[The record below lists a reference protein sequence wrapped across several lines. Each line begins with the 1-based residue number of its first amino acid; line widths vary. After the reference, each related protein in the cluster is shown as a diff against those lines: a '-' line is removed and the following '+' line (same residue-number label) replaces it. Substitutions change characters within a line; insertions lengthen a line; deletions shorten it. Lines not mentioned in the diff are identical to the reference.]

1 MVLKSLILQGFKSFP
16 DRTEIKF
23 LGGMTAIVGPNGS
36 GKSNISDAIRWVLG
50 EQSLRSLRGAKM
62 EDVIFG
68 GTAKRGPVGFAE
80 VSLILDNSAGIFRS
94 PFAEIMVTRRYYRSG
109 ESEYSLGKKHCRL
122 RDIRELFMDT
132 GLGLDGYSSIGQGR
146 IDEILSL
153 RSEDRR
159 GVFEEAAG
167 ITKFRARKEEAER
180 RLAATEDN
188 LTRIRDLYDELGRQL
203 EPLEKQAKK
212 TEKFLVLRDE
222 LRVLEVSLWLEQL
235 ERLKSEAEKRSRD
248 AEVCRRQLENAKSE
262 QERRYQQAEQLT
274 ADLHGIDR
282 ETEALRTSLREAES
296 REAGQASRIA
306 VLHANLENC
315 RANLERVHRENEER
329 AKQAEKLA
337 EQFSAQET
345 RIAELEQSRAEA
357 RERLAAQED
366 RLAQHREAEGAA
378 AAALERAEQA
388 RAAAQ
393 NEQHTLALER
403 TAAQTGLA
411 GMDGQQDDL
420 HRALENAGDRLKAVQ
435 EEQSAFESRVSAG
448 QTALRQAQAQ
458 AGEADA
464 ALRQAKADAD
474 ALGTALRQAESALT
488 DARNRAAMLR
498 DMQRDYDGFARSV
511 RSVMQQA
518 GRGRLSGVH
527 GPVSALLST
536 ENRFVTAIDTA
547 LGASASS
554 IVVGYAD
561 ALGTALRQA
570 ESALTDA
577 RNRAAMLRDM
587 QRDYDGFARS
597 VRSVM
602 QQAGRGRLSGVH
614 GPVSALL
621 STENRFVTAID
632 TALGASA
639 SSIVV
644 GSAEDGR
651 ACIEYLR
658 RTDGGRATFL
668 PLDTIRSASLRESGL
683 DRERGCCGT
692 ADTLVQFDETYG
704 AVVRSLLARTV
715 VCENMDAALALARSR
730 GHRFRIVTLD
740 GQIIQPGGAM
750 TGGSASRGTGALAR
764 AGRLRAAEEQAER
777 CEAARKTAEQRF
789 RAAEKQLHACETA
802 CETQNAALR
811 RQAEAQAALA
821 AACTQHR
828 ALLGSAQARQ
838 EELMQQQRSMEAE
851 KQRSAEMLA
860 SFDARE
866 AQAGTQL
873 RDAETRVQTCRDAL
887 ARLRT
892 EAAEQ
897 EAQLAG
903 QRTAL
908 TRTEAELSGEKRA
921 LEQMRALRCE
931 TDAGISSAAD
941 SIKRYECEC
950 ERMQDELAE
959 EKAAHERSETL
970 ARTLREQLEQTGK
983 RREQVEERRTA
994 VRRDAQDAGEQILG
1008 MEREASRLENR
1019 AGQLKAEEAQLLG
1032 RMWESYELTPT
1043 PAAALAQPL
1052 DDPAAARERAHELRG
1067 EIRALGSVNPD
1078 AVEEY
1083 RRVRERYAF
1092 MGGQKDD
1099 LERAQRELYRVID
1112 RLTVNMKE
1120 IFASEFA
1127 RLNVLF
1133 GQTFREIFGGG
1144 HAELALADT
1153 SDILSCGID
1162 IRVSPPG
1169 KAVKTIT
1176 LLSGGEKA
1184 FVAITLYFAILK
1196 LRPAPFCVLDEIEAA
1211 LDDVNVQRYA
1221 KYIRKLTD
1229 FTQFIVITHRRGTME
1244 EADMLYGV
1252 TMQEQG
1258 VSKLLMLNLAEA
1270 EKRLKNTI
1278 K

>member
-50 EQSLRSLRGAKM
+50 EQSSRSLRGAKM

-248 AEVCRRQLENAKSE
+248 AEVCRGQLENAKSE

-345 RIAELEQSRAEA
+345 RIAELEQSSAEA

-420 HRALENAGDRLKAVQ
+420 HRALENAGDRLKTVQ

-464 ALRQAKADAD
+464 ALRQAKAD
-474 ALGTALRQAESALT
+474 
-488 DARNRAAMLR
+488 
-498 DMQRDYDGFARSV
+498 
-511 RSVMQQA
+511 
-518 GRGRLSGVH
+518 
-527 GPVSALLST
+527 
-536 ENRFVTAIDTA
+536 
-547 LGASASS
+547 
-554 IVVGYAD
+554 AD

-921 LEQMRALRCE
+921 LEQMWALRCE
-931 TDAGISSAAD
+931 TDAGLSSAAD

-970 ARTLREQLEQTGK
+970 TRTLREQLEQTGK

-1019 AGQLKAEEAQLLG
+1019 TGQLKAEEAQLLG

>member
-50 EQSLRSLRGAKM
+50 EQSSRSLRGAKM
-62 EDVIFG
+62 EDVIFS

-80 VSLILDNSAGIFRS
+80 VSLILDNSTGVFRS
-94 PFAEIMVTRRYYRSG
+94 PFTEIMVTRRYYRSG
-109 ESEYSLGKKHCRL
+109 ESEYYLGKKHCRL
-122 RDIRELFMDT
+122 KDIRELFMDT

-167 ITKFRARKEEAER
+167 ITKFRVRKEEAER

-306 VLHANLENC
+306 VLRANLENC

-337 EQFSAQET
+337 EQFSAQQT
-345 RIAELEQSRAEA
+345 RIAELEQSSAEA

-420 HRALENAGDRLKAVQ
+420 HRALESAGDRLKAVQ

-464 ALRQAKADAD
+464 ALRQAKTDAD

-488 DARNRAAMLR
+488 DARNRA
-498 DMQRDYDGFARSV
+498 
-511 RSVMQQA
+511 
-518 GRGRLSGVH
+518 
-527 GPVSALLST
+527 T
-536 ENRFVTAIDTA
+536 
-547 LGASASS
+547 
-554 IVVGYAD
+554 
-561 ALGTALRQA
+561 
-570 ESALTDA
+570 
-577 RNRAAMLRDM
+577 MLRDM

-668 PLDTIRSASLRESGL
+668 PLDTIRPATLRESGL

-777 CEAARKTAEQRF
+777 CEAVRKTAEQRF

-851 KQRSAEMLA
+851 KQRSAEVLA

-931 TDAGISSAAD
+931 TDAGLSSAAD

-970 ARTLREQLEQTGK
+970 TRTLREQLEQTGR

-1019 AGQLKAEEAQLLG
+1019 TGQLKAEEAQLLG
-1032 RMWESYELTPT
+1032 RLWESYELTPT

-1162 IRVSPPG
+1162 IRVSLPG

>member
-50 EQSLRSLRGAKM
+50 EQSSRSLRGAKM

-167 ITKFRARKEEAER
+167 ITKFRVRKEEAER
-180 RLAATEDN
+180 RLAATEEN

-203 EPLEKQAKK
+203 EPLEKQAEK

-262 QERRYQQAEQLT
+262 QGKRYQQAEQLT

-306 VLHANLENC
+306 VLRANLENC

-337 EQFSAQET
+337 EQFSAQQT
-345 RIAELEQSRAEA
+345 RIAELEQSSTEA
-357 RERLAAQED
+357 RERLASQEG

-554 IVVGYAD
+554 IVVG
-561 ALGTALRQA
+561 
-570 ESALTDA
+570 
-577 RNRAAMLRDM
+577 
-587 QRDYDGFARS
+587 
-597 VRSVM
+597 
-602 QQAGRGRLSGVH
+602 
-614 GPVSALL
+614 
-621 STENRFVTAID
+621 
-632 TALGASA
+632 
-639 SSIVV
+639 
-644 GSAEDGR
+644 SAEDGR

-668 PLDTIRSASLRESGL
+668 PLDTIRPATLRESGL

-789 RAAEKQLHACETA
+789 RAAEKRLHACETA

-851 KQRSAEMLA
+851 KQRSAEVLA

-931 TDAGISSAAD
+931 TDAGLSSAAD

-970 ARTLREQLEQTGK
+970 TRTLREQLEQTGK

-1019 AGQLKAEEAQLLG
+1019 TGQLKAEEAQLLG
-1032 RMWESYELTPT
+1032 RLWESYELTPT

>member
-50 EQSLRSLRGAKM
+50 EQSSRSLRGAKM

-80 VSLILDNSAGIFRS
+80 VSLILDNSTGVFRS
-94 PFAEIMVTRRYYRSG
+94 PFTEIMVTRRYYRSG
-109 ESEYSLGKKHCRL
+109 ESEYYLGKKHCRL

-188 LTRIRDLYDELGRQL
+188 LTRIRDLYEELGRQL
-203 EPLEKQAKK
+203 EPLEKQAEK

-306 VLHANLENC
+306 VLRANLANC

-345 RIAELEQSRAEA
+345 RIAELEQSSAEA

-464 ALRQAKADAD
+464 ALRQAKAD
-474 ALGTALRQAESALT
+474 
-488 DARNRAAMLR
+488 
-498 DMQRDYDGFARSV
+498 
-511 RSVMQQA
+511 
-518 GRGRLSGVH
+518 
-527 GPVSALLST
+527 
-536 ENRFVTAIDTA
+536 
-547 LGASASS
+547 
-554 IVVGYAD
+554 AD

-789 RAAEKQLHACETA
+789 RAAEKRLHACETA

-851 KQRSAEMLA
+851 KQRSAEVLA

-931 TDAGISSAAD
+931 TDAGLSSAAD

-970 ARTLREQLEQTGK
+970 AHTLREQLEQTGK

>member
-50 EQSLRSLRGAKM
+50 EQSSRSLRGAKM

-80 VSLILDNSAGIFRS
+80 VSLILDNSTGVFRS

-248 AEVCRRQLENAKSE
+248 AEVCRGQLENAKSE

-306 VLHANLENC
+306 VLRANLENC

-345 RIAELEQSRAEA
+345 RIAELEQSSAEA

-554 IVVGYAD
+554 IVVG
-561 ALGTALRQA
+561 
-570 ESALTDA
+570 
-577 RNRAAMLRDM
+577 
-587 QRDYDGFARS
+587 
-597 VRSVM
+597 
-602 QQAGRGRLSGVH
+602 
-614 GPVSALL
+614 
-621 STENRFVTAID
+621 
-632 TALGASA
+632 
-639 SSIVV
+639 
-644 GSAEDGR
+644 SAEDGR

-668 PLDTIRSASLRESGL
+668 PLDTIRPSTLRESGL

-789 RAAEKQLHACETA
+789 RAAEKRLHACETA

-851 KQRSAEMLA
+851 KQRSAEVLA

-873 RDAETRVQTCRDAL
+873 RDAETRVQICRDAL

-931 TDAGISSAAD
+931 TDAGLSSAAD

-970 ARTLREQLEQTGK
+970 TRTLREQLEQTGK

-994 VRRDAQDAGEQILG
+994 VRRDTQDAGEQILG

>member
-50 EQSLRSLRGAKM
+50 EQSSRSLRGAKM

-203 EPLEKQAKK
+203 EPLEKQAEK

-235 ERLKSEAEKRSRD
+235 ERLKGEAEKRSRD

-282 ETEALRTSLREAES
+282 ETEALRMSLREAES

-306 VLHANLENC
+306 VLRANLENC

-329 AKQAEKLA
+329 AKQAEKLT
-337 EQFSAQET
+337 EQFSAQQT
-345 RIAELEQSRAEA
+345 RIAELEQSSAEA
-357 RERLAAQED
+357 RERLAAQEG
-366 RLAQHREAEGAA
+366 RLAQHREAESAA

-411 GMDGQQDDL
+411 GMDGQQDNL

-435 EEQSAFESRVSAG
+435 EEQSAFELRVSAG

-554 IVVGYAD
+554 IVVG
-561 ALGTALRQA
+561 
-570 ESALTDA
+570 
-577 RNRAAMLRDM
+577 
-587 QRDYDGFARS
+587 
-597 VRSVM
+597 
-602 QQAGRGRLSGVH
+602 
-614 GPVSALL
+614 
-621 STENRFVTAID
+621 
-632 TALGASA
+632 
-639 SSIVV
+639 
-644 GSAEDGR
+644 SAEDGR

-668 PLDTIRSASLRESGL
+668 PLDTIRPASLRESGL

-764 AGRLRAAEEQAER
+764 AGRLRAAEEQTER

-851 KQRSAEMLA
+851 KQRSAEVLA

-866 AQAGTQL
+866 EQAGTQL

-921 LEQMRALRCE
+921 LEQMRTLRCE
-931 TDAGISSAAD
+931 TDAGLSGAAD

-950 ERMQDELAE
+950 ERIQDELAE

-970 ARTLREQLEQTGK
+970 TRTLREQLEQTGK

-1092 MGGQKDD
+1092 MGEQKDD

>member
-50 EQSLRSLRGAKM
+50 EQSSRSLRGAKM
-62 EDVIFG
+62 EDVIFS

-80 VSLILDNSAGIFRS
+80 VSLILDNSTGVFRS
-94 PFAEIMVTRRYYRSG
+94 PFTEIMVTRRYYRSG
-109 ESEYSLGKKHCRL
+109 ESEYYLGKKHCRL

-203 EPLEKQAKK
+203 EPLEKQAEK

-337 EQFSAQET
+337 EQFSAQQT
-345 RIAELEQSRAEA
+345 RIAELEQSSAEA

-366 RLAQHREAEGAA
+366 RLAQHREAENAA

-393 NEQHTLALER
+393 NEQHALALER

-411 GMDGQQDDL
+411 GMDGQQDNL
-420 HRALENAGDRLKAVQ
+420 YRALENAGDRLKAVQ
-435 EEQSAFESRVSAG
+435 EEQSALESRVSAG
-448 QTALRQAQAQ
+448 QTALRQAQTK

-464 ALRQAKADAD
+464 ALRLAKA
-474 ALGTALRQAESALT
+474 E
-488 DARNRAAMLR
+488 
-498 DMQRDYDGFARSV
+498 
-511 RSVMQQA
+511 
-518 GRGRLSGVH
+518 
-527 GPVSALLST
+527 
-536 ENRFVTAIDTA
+536 
-547 LGASASS
+547 
-554 IVVGYAD
+554 AD

-668 PLDTIRSASLRESGL
+668 PLDTIRPASLRESGL

-789 RAAEKQLHACETA
+789 RAAEKRLHDCETA

-838 EELMQQQRSMEAE
+838 EELMQQQRSMEME
-851 KQRSAEMLA
+851 KQRSAEVLA

-873 RDAETRVQTCRDAL
+873 RDAEARVQTCRDAL

-931 TDAGISSAAD
+931 TDAGLSSAAD

-950 ERMQDELAE
+950 ERIQDELAE

-970 ARTLREQLEQTGK
+970 TRTLREQLEQTGK
-983 RREQVEERRTA
+983 RREQVEEQRTA

-1052 DDPAAARERAHELRG
+1052 DDPAAAREHAHELRG
-1067 EIRALGSVNPD
+1067 KIRALGSVNPD

-1092 MGGQKDD
+1092 MGEQKDD

-1144 HAELALADT
+1144 HAELALTDT

-1162 IRVSPPG
+1162 IRVSLPG

>member
-50 EQSLRSLRGAKM
+50 EQSSRSLRGAKM

-80 VSLILDNSAGIFRS
+80 VSLILDNSTGVFRS

-306 VLHANLENC
+306 VLRANLANC

-345 RIAELEQSRAEA
+345 RIAELEQSSAEA

-464 ALRQAKADAD
+464 ALRQAKAD
-474 ALGTALRQAESALT
+474 
-488 DARNRAAMLR
+488 
-498 DMQRDYDGFARSV
+498 
-511 RSVMQQA
+511 
-518 GRGRLSGVH
+518 
-527 GPVSALLST
+527 
-536 ENRFVTAIDTA
+536 
-547 LGASASS
+547 
-554 IVVGYAD
+554 AD

-921 LEQMRALRCE
+921 LEQMWALRCE
-931 TDAGISSAAD
+931 TDAGLSSAAD

-970 ARTLREQLEQTGK
+970 TRTLREQLEQTGK

-994 VRRDAQDAGEQILG
+994 VRRDAQGAGEQILG

>member
-50 EQSLRSLRGAKM
+50 EQSSRSLRGAKM
-62 EDVIFG
+62 EDVIFS

-80 VSLILDNSAGIFRS
+80 VSLILDNSTGVFRS
-94 PFAEIMVTRRYYRSG
+94 PFTEIMVTRRYYRSG
-109 ESEYSLGKKHCRL
+109 ESEYYLGKKHCRL

-306 VLHANLENC
+306 VLRANLANC

-345 RIAELEQSRAEA
+345 RIAELEQSSAEA

-458 AGEADA
+458 ASEADA
-464 ALRQAKADAD
+464 ALRQAKAD
-474 ALGTALRQAESALT
+474 
-488 DARNRAAMLR
+488 
-498 DMQRDYDGFARSV
+498 
-511 RSVMQQA
+511 
-518 GRGRLSGVH
+518 
-527 GPVSALLST
+527 
-536 ENRFVTAIDTA
+536 
-547 LGASASS
+547 
-554 IVVGYAD
+554 AD

-668 PLDTIRSASLRESGL
+668 PLDTIRPATLRESGL

-789 RAAEKQLHACETA
+789 RAAEKRLHACETA

-828 ALLGSAQARQ
+828 ALLGNAQARQ

-851 KQRSAEMLA
+851 KQRSAEVLA

-908 TRTEAELSGEKRA
+908 TRTEAELSGENRA

-931 TDAGISSAAD
+931 TDAGLSSAAD

-970 ARTLREQLEQTGK
+970 TRTLREQLEQTGK

-1019 AGQLKAEEAQLLG
+1019 TGQLKAEEAQLLG
-1032 RMWESYELTPT
+1032 RLWESYELTPT

>member
-50 EQSLRSLRGAKM
+50 EQSSRSLRGAKM

-80 VSLILDNSAGIFRS
+80 VSLILDNSTGVFRS
-94 PFAEIMVTRRYYRSG
+94 PFTEIMVTRRYYRSG
-109 ESEYSLGKKHCRL
+109 ESEYYLGKKHCRL

-188 LTRIRDLYDELGRQL
+188 LTRIRDLYEELGRQL
-203 EPLEKQAKK
+203 EPLEKQAEK

-306 VLHANLENC
+306 VLRANLENC

-345 RIAELEQSRAEA
+345 RIAELEQSSAEA

-458 AGEADA
+458 AGETDA
-464 ALRQAKADAD
+464 ALRQAKAD
-474 ALGTALRQAESALT
+474 
-488 DARNRAAMLR
+488 
-498 DMQRDYDGFARSV
+498 
-511 RSVMQQA
+511 
-518 GRGRLSGVH
+518 
-527 GPVSALLST
+527 
-536 ENRFVTAIDTA
+536 
-547 LGASASS
+547 
-554 IVVGYAD
+554 AD

-851 KQRSAEMLA
+851 KQRSAEVLA

-931 TDAGISSAAD
+931 TDAGLSSAAD

-950 ERMQDELAE
+950 ERMKDELAE

-970 ARTLREQLEQTGK
+970 TRTLREQLEQTGK

-1019 AGQLKAEEAQLLG
+1019 TGQLKAEEAQLLG

>member
-50 EQSLRSLRGAKM
+50 EQSSRSLRGAKM

-80 VSLILDNSAGIFRS
+80 VSLILDNSTGIFRS

-306 VLHANLENC
+306 VLRANLENC

-448 QTALRQAQAQ
+448 RTALRQAQAQ

-464 ALRQAKADAD
+464 ALRQAKAD
-474 ALGTALRQAESALT
+474 
-488 DARNRAAMLR
+488 
-498 DMQRDYDGFARSV
+498 
-511 RSVMQQA
+511 
-518 GRGRLSGVH
+518 
-527 GPVSALLST
+527 
-536 ENRFVTAIDTA
+536 
-547 LGASASS
+547 
-554 IVVGYAD
+554 AD

-668 PLDTIRSASLRESGL
+668 PLDTIRPATLRESGL

-789 RAAEKQLHACETA
+789 RAAEKRLHACETA

-851 KQRSAEMLA
+851 KQRSAEVLA

-873 RDAETRVQTCRDAL
+873 RDAETHVQTCRDAL

-931 TDAGISSAAD
+931 TDAGLSSAAD

-1052 DDPAAARERAHELRG
+1052 DDPAAARERAHKLRG

>member
-50 EQSLRSLRGAKM
+50 EQSSRSLRGAKM

-80 VSLILDNSAGIFRS
+80 VSLILDNSTGVFRS

-109 ESEYSLGKKHCRL
+109 ESEYYLGKKHCRL

-188 LTRIRDLYDELGRQL
+188 LTRIRDLYEELGRQL
-203 EPLEKQAKK
+203 EPLEKQAEK

-306 VLHANLENC
+306 VLRANLENC

-345 RIAELEQSRAEA
+345 RIAELEQSSAEA

-458 AGEADA
+458 AGKADA

-511 RSVMQQA
+511 RSVMQQ
-518 GRGRLSGVH
+518 
-527 GPVSALLST
+527 T
-536 ENRFVTAIDTA
+536 
-547 LGASASS
+547 
-554 IVVGYAD
+554 
-561 ALGTALRQA
+561 
-570 ESALTDA
+570 
-577 RNRAAMLRDM
+577 
-587 QRDYDGFARS
+587 
-597 VRSVM
+597 
-602 QQAGRGRLSGVH
+602 GRGRLSGVH

-668 PLDTIRSASLRESGL
+668 PLDTIRPSTLRESGL

-789 RAAEKQLHACETA
+789 RAAEKRLHACETA

-811 RQAEAQAALA
+811 RQAETQAALA

-851 KQRSAEMLA
+851 KQRSAEVLA

-887 ARLRT
+887 ARLRA

-931 TDAGISSAAD
+931 TDAGLSSAAD

-970 ARTLREQLEQTGK
+970 TRTLREQLEQTGK

-1019 AGQLKAEEAQLLG
+1019 TGQLKAEEAQLLG

>member
-50 EQSLRSLRGAKM
+50 EQSSRSLRGAKM
-62 EDVIFG
+62 EDVIFS

-80 VSLILDNSAGIFRS
+80 VSLILDNSTGVFRS
-94 PFAEIMVTRRYYRSG
+94 PFTEIMVTRRYYRSG
-109 ESEYSLGKKHCRL
+109 ESEYYLGKKHCRL

-235 ERLKSEAEKRSRD
+235 ERLKSETEKRSRD
-248 AEVCRRQLENAKSE
+248 AEACRRQLENAKSE

-282 ETEALRTSLREAES
+282 ETEALRMSLREAES

-306 VLHANLENC
+306 VLRANLENC

-345 RIAELEQSRAEA
+345 RIAELEQSSAEA
-357 RERLAAQED
+357 RERLASQED

-388 RAAAQ
+388 RTAAQ

-411 GMDGQQDDL
+411 GMDGQQDNL

-488 DARNRAAMLR
+488 DARNR
-498 DMQRDYDGFARSV
+498 
-511 RSVMQQA
+511 
-518 GRGRLSGVH
+518 
-527 GPVSALLST
+527 T
-536 ENRFVTAIDTA
+536 T
-547 LGASASS
+547 
-554 IVVGYAD
+554 
-561 ALGTALRQA
+561 
-570 ESALTDA
+570 
-577 RNRAAMLRDM
+577 MLRDM

-668 PLDTIRSASLRESGL
+668 PLDTIRPASLRESGL

-851 KQRSAEMLA
+851 KQRSAEVLA

-866 AQAGTQL
+866 EQAGTQL

-921 LEQMRALRCE
+921 LEQMRTIRCE
-931 TDAGISSAAD
+931 TDAGLSSAAD

-950 ERMQDELAE
+950 ERIQDELAE
-959 EKAAHERSETL
+959 EKTAHERSETL
-970 ARTLREQLEQTGK
+970 TRTLREQLEQTGK

-1092 MGGQKDD
+1092 MGEQKDD

>member
-50 EQSLRSLRGAKM
+50 EQSSRSLRGAKM

-80 VSLILDNSAGIFRS
+80 VSLVLDNSAGIFRS

-248 AEVCRRQLENAKSE
+248 AEVCRGQLENAKSE

-306 VLHANLENC
+306 VLRANLANC
-315 RANLERVHRENEER
+315 RANIERVHRENEER

-366 RLAQHREAEGAA
+366 RLAQHREAESAA

-420 HRALENAGDRLKAVQ
+420 HRALENAGDRLKTVQ

-536 ENRFVTAIDTA
+536 ENRFVI
-547 LGASASS
+547 
-554 IVVGYAD
+554 
-561 ALGTALRQA
+561 
-570 ESALTDA
+570 
-577 RNRAAMLRDM
+577 
-587 QRDYDGFARS
+587 
-597 VRSVM
+597 
-602 QQAGRGRLSGVH
+602 
-614 GPVSALL
+614 
-621 STENRFVTAID
+621 AID

-668 PLDTIRSASLRESGL
+668 PLDTIRPATLRESGL

-715 VCENMDAALALARSR
+715 VCENMDAALALARSH

-789 RAAEKQLHACETA
+789 RAAEKRLHACETA

-828 ALLGSAQARQ
+828 ALLGNAQARQ

-851 KQRSAEMLA
+851 KQRSAEVLA

-908 TRTEAELSGEKRA
+908 TRTEAELSGENRA

-931 TDAGISSAAD
+931 TDAGLSSAAD

-970 ARTLREQLEQTGK
+970 TRTLREQLEQTGK

-1019 AGQLKAEEAQLLG
+1019 TGQLKAEEAQLLG

>member
-50 EQSLRSLRGAKM
+50 EQSSRSLRGAKM

-306 VLHANLENC
+306 VLRANLENC

-345 RIAELEQSRAEA
+345 RIAELEQSSAEA

-498 DMQRDYDGFARSV
+498 DMQRDYDGFV
-511 RSVMQQA
+511 
-518 GRGRLSGVH
+518 
-527 GPVSALLST
+527 
-536 ENRFVTAIDTA
+536 
-547 LGASASS
+547 
-554 IVVGYAD
+554 
-561 ALGTALRQA
+561 
-570 ESALTDA
+570 
-577 RNRAAMLRDM
+577 
-587 QRDYDGFARS
+587 RS

-668 PLDTIRSASLRESGL
+668 PLDTIRPATLRESGL

-692 ADTLVQFDETYG
+692 ADTLVQFDEIYG

-789 RAAEKQLHACETA
+789 RAAEKRLHACETA

-811 RQAEAQAALA
+811 QQAEAQAALA

-851 KQRSAEMLA
+851 KQRSAEVLA

-908 TRTEAELSGEKRA
+908 TRTEAELSGENRA

-931 TDAGISSAAD
+931 TDAGLSSAAD

-970 ARTLREQLEQTGK
+970 TRTLREQLEQTGK

-1019 AGQLKAEEAQLLG
+1019 TGQLKAEEAQLLG
-1032 RMWESYELTPT
+1032 RLWESYELTPT

>member
-50 EQSLRSLRGAKM
+50 EQSSRSLRGAKM
-62 EDVIFG
+62 EDVIFS

-80 VSLILDNSAGIFRS
+80 VSLILDNSTGVFRS
-94 PFAEIMVTRRYYRSG
+94 PFTEIMVTRRYYRSG
-109 ESEYSLGKKHCRL
+109 ESEYYLGKKHCRL

-235 ERLKSEAEKRSRD
+235 ERLKSEVEKRSRD

-282 ETEALRTSLREAES
+282 ETEALRTSQREAES

-306 VLHANLENC
+306 VLRANLENC

-345 RIAELEQSRAEA
+345 RIAELEQSSAEA

-366 RLAQHREAEGAA
+366 RLAQHSEAEGAA

-420 HRALENAGDRLKAVQ
+420 HRALENAGDRLKTVQ

-554 IVVGYAD
+554 IVVG
-561 ALGTALRQA
+561 
-570 ESALTDA
+570 
-577 RNRAAMLRDM
+577 
-587 QRDYDGFARS
+587 
-597 VRSVM
+597 
-602 QQAGRGRLSGVH
+602 
-614 GPVSALL
+614 
-621 STENRFVTAID
+621 
-632 TALGASA
+632 
-639 SSIVV
+639 
-644 GSAEDGR
+644 SAEDGR

-668 PLDTIRSASLRESGL
+668 PLDTIRPASLRESGL

-789 RAAEKQLHACETA
+789 RAAEKRLHACETA

-828 ALLGSAQARQ
+828 ALLGNAQARQ

-851 KQRSAEMLA
+851 KQRSAEVLA

-921 LEQMRALRCE
+921 LEQMRALRSE
-931 TDAGISSAAD
+931 TDAGLSSAAD

-970 ARTLREQLEQTGK
+970 ARTLREQLEQIGK

>member
-50 EQSLRSLRGAKM
+50 EQSSRSLRGAKM

-80 VSLILDNSAGIFRS
+80 VSLILDNSTGVFRS

-235 ERLKSEAEKRSRD
+235 ERLKSEAEKRSRG

-306 VLHANLENC
+306 VLRANLENC

-345 RIAELEQSRAEA
+345 RIAELEQSSAEA

-366 RLAQHREAEGAA
+366 RLAQHREAESAA

-554 IVVGYAD
+554 IVVG
-561 ALGTALRQA
+561 
-570 ESALTDA
+570 
-577 RNRAAMLRDM
+577 
-587 QRDYDGFARS
+587 
-597 VRSVM
+597 
-602 QQAGRGRLSGVH
+602 
-614 GPVSALL
+614 
-621 STENRFVTAID
+621 
-632 TALGASA
+632 
-639 SSIVV
+639 
-644 GSAEDGR
+644 SAEDGR

-668 PLDTIRSASLRESGL
+668 PLDTIRPASLRESGL

-851 KQRSAEMLA
+851 KQRSAEVLA

-887 ARLRT
+887 ARLHT

-897 EAQLAG
+897 EARLAG

-931 TDAGISSAAD
+931 TDAGLSSAAD

-970 ARTLREQLEQTGK
+970 TRTLREQLEQTGK

>member
-50 EQSLRSLRGAKM
+50 EQSSRSLRGAKM

-203 EPLEKQAKK
+203 EPLEKQAEK

-235 ERLKSEAEKRSRD
+235 ERLKGEAEKRSRD

-282 ETEALRTSLREAES
+282 ETEALRMSLREAES

-306 VLHANLENC
+306 VLRANLENC
-315 RANLERVHRENEER
+315 RENLERVHRENEER
-329 AKQAEKLA
+329 AKQAEKLT
-337 EQFSAQET
+337 EQFSAQQT
-345 RIAELEQSRAEA
+345 RIAELEQSSAEA
-357 RERLAAQED
+357 RERLAAQEG
-366 RLAQHREAEGAA
+366 RLAQHREAESAA
-378 AAALERAEQA
+378 AAARERAEQV

-411 GMDGQQDDL
+411 GMDGQQDNL

-435 EEQSAFESRVSAG
+435 EEQSALESRVSAG
-448 QTALRQAQAQ
+448 QTALRQAQTK

-464 ALRQAKADAD
+464 ALRQAKA
-474 ALGTALRQAESALT
+474 E
-488 DARNRAAMLR
+488 
-498 DMQRDYDGFARSV
+498 
-511 RSVMQQA
+511 
-518 GRGRLSGVH
+518 
-527 GPVSALLST
+527 
-536 ENRFVTAIDTA
+536 
-547 LGASASS
+547 
-554 IVVGYAD
+554 AD

-668 PLDTIRSASLRESGL
+668 PLDTIRPASLRESGL

-715 VCENMDAALALARSR
+715 VCENMDAALALARLR

-851 KQRSAEMLA
+851 KQRSAEVLA

-866 AQAGTQL
+866 EQAGTQL

-921 LEQMRALRCE
+921 LEQMRTLRCE
-931 TDAGISSAAD
+931 TDAGLSGAAD

-950 ERMQDELAE
+950 ERIQDELAE

-970 ARTLREQLEQTGK
+970 TRTLREQLEQTGK

-1067 EIRALGSVNPD
+1067 KIRELGSVNPD

-1092 MGGQKDD
+1092 MGEQKDD

>member
-50 EQSLRSLRGAKM
+50 EQSSRSLRGAKM

-203 EPLEKQAKK
+203 EPLEKQAEK

-248 AEVCRRQLENAKSE
+248 AEVCRRQLENTKSE

-282 ETEALRTSLREAES
+282 ETEALRMSLREAES

-306 VLHANLENC
+306 VLRANLENC
-315 RANLERVHRENEER
+315 RENLERVHRENEER
-329 AKQAEKLA
+329 AKQAEKFT
-337 EQFSAQET
+337 EQFSAQQT
-345 RIAELEQSRAEA
+345 RIAELEQSSAEA
-357 RERLAAQED
+357 RERLAAQEG
-366 RLAQHREAEGAA
+366 RLAQHREAESAA
-378 AAALERAEQA
+378 AAALERSEQA

-458 AGEADA
+458 AGETDA
-464 ALRQAKADAD
+464 ALRQAQAD
-474 ALGTALRQAESALT
+474 
-488 DARNRAAMLR
+488 
-498 DMQRDYDGFARSV
+498 
-511 RSVMQQA
+511 
-518 GRGRLSGVH
+518 
-527 GPVSALLST
+527 
-536 ENRFVTAIDTA
+536 
-547 LGASASS
+547 
-554 IVVGYAD
+554 AD

-668 PLDTIRSASLRESGL
+668 PLDTIRPASLRESGL

-789 RAAEKQLHACETA
+789 RAAEKRLHACETA
-802 CETQNAALR
+802 CEAQNAALR

-851 KQRSAEMLA
+851 KQRSAEVLA

-866 AQAGTQL
+866 EQAGTQL

-921 LEQMRALRCE
+921 LEQMRTLRCE
-931 TDAGISSAAD
+931 TDAGLSGAAD

-950 ERMQDELAE
+950 ERIQDELAE
-959 EKAAHERSETL
+959 EKAAHERSKTL
-970 ARTLREQLEQTGK
+970 TRTLREQLEQTGK

-1019 AGQLKAEEAQLLG
+1019 AGQLKAEETQLLG

-1067 EIRALGSVNPD
+1067 KIRELGSVNPD

-1092 MGGQKDD
+1092 MGEQKDD

>member
-50 EQSLRSLRGAKM
+50 EQSSRSLRGAKM

-80 VSLILDNSAGIFRS
+80 VSLVLDNSAGIFRS

-248 AEVCRRQLENAKSE
+248 AEVCRGQLENAKSE

-306 VLHANLENC
+306 VLRANLANC
-315 RANLERVHRENEER
+315 RANIERVHRENEER

-345 RIAELEQSRAEA
+345 RIAELEQSSAEA

-366 RLAQHREAEGAA
+366 RLAQHREAESAA

-420 HRALENAGDRLKAVQ
+420 HRALENAGDRLKTVQ

-536 ENRFVTAIDTA
+536 ENRFVI
-547 LGASASS
+547 
-554 IVVGYAD
+554 
-561 ALGTALRQA
+561 
-570 ESALTDA
+570 
-577 RNRAAMLRDM
+577 
-587 QRDYDGFARS
+587 
-597 VRSVM
+597 
-602 QQAGRGRLSGVH
+602 
-614 GPVSALL
+614 
-621 STENRFVTAID
+621 AID

-668 PLDTIRSASLRESGL
+668 PLDTIRPATLRESGL

-789 RAAEKQLHACETA
+789 RAAEKRLHACETA

-828 ALLGSAQARQ
+828 ALLGNAQARQ

-851 KQRSAEMLA
+851 KQRSAEVLA

-908 TRTEAELSGEKRA
+908 TRTEAELSGENRA

-931 TDAGISSAAD
+931 TDAGLSSAAD

-970 ARTLREQLEQTGK
+970 TRTLREQLEQTGK

-1019 AGQLKAEEAQLLG
+1019 TGQLKAEEAQLLG

>member
-50 EQSLRSLRGAKM
+50 EQSSRSLRGAKM

-80 VSLILDNSAGIFRS
+80 VSLILDNSTGVFRS
-94 PFAEIMVTRRYYRSG
+94 PFTEIMVTRRYYRSG

-306 VLHANLENC
+306 VLRANLENC

-329 AKQAEKLA
+329 AKQAEKLT
-337 EQFSAQET
+337 EQFSAQQT
-345 RIAELEQSRAEA
+345 RIAELEQSSAEA
-357 RERLAAQED
+357 RERLAAQEG
-366 RLAQHREAEGAA
+366 RLAQHREAESAA
-378 AAALERAEQA
+378 AAALEQAEQA

-393 NEQHTLALER
+393 NEKHTLSLER
-403 TAAQTGLA
+403 TPAQTGLA
-411 GMDGQQDDL
+411 GMDGQQDNL

-448 QTALRQAQAQ
+448 QTALRQAQTK

-464 ALRQAKADAD
+464 ALRQAKA
-474 ALGTALRQAESALT
+474 E
-488 DARNRAAMLR
+488 
-498 DMQRDYDGFARSV
+498 
-511 RSVMQQA
+511 
-518 GRGRLSGVH
+518 
-527 GPVSALLST
+527 
-536 ENRFVTAIDTA
+536 
-547 LGASASS
+547 
-554 IVVGYAD
+554 AD

-668 PLDTIRSASLRESGL
+668 PLDTIRPASLRESGL

-692 ADTLVQFDETYG
+692 ADTLVQFDEIYG

-764 AGRLRAAEEQAER
+764 AGRLRAAEEQTER

-789 RAAEKQLHACETA
+789 RAAEKQLHDRETA
-802 CETQNAALR
+802 RETQNAALR

-851 KQRSAEMLA
+851 KQRSAEVLA

-866 AQAGTQL
+866 EQAGTQL

-921 LEQMRALRCE
+921 LEQMRTLRCE
-931 TDAGISSAAD
+931 TDAGLSGAAD

-950 ERMQDELAE
+950 ERIQDELAE

-970 ARTLREQLEQTGK
+970 TRTLREQLEQTGK

-1032 RMWESYELTPT
+1032 RLWESYELTPT

-1067 EIRALGSVNPD
+1067 KIRALGSVNPD

-1092 MGGQKDD
+1092 MGEQKDD

>member
-50 EQSLRSLRGAKM
+50 EQSSRSLRGAKM

-80 VSLILDNSAGIFRS
+80 VSLILDNSTGVFRS
-94 PFAEIMVTRRYYRSG
+94 PFTEIMVTRRYYRSG
-109 ESEYSLGKKHCRL
+109 ESEYYLGKKHCRL

-188 LTRIRDLYDELGRQL
+188 LTRIRDLYEELGRQL
-203 EPLEKQAKK
+203 EPLEKQAEK

-306 VLHANLENC
+306 VLRANLANC

-345 RIAELEQSRAEA
+345 RIAELEQSSAEA
-357 RERLAAQED
+357 RERLAAKED

-464 ALRQAKADAD
+464 ALRQAK
-474 ALGTALRQAESALT
+474 T
-488 DARNRAAMLR
+488 D
-498 DMQRDYDGFARSV
+498 
-511 RSVMQQA
+511 
-518 GRGRLSGVH
+518 
-527 GPVSALLST
+527 
-536 ENRFVTAIDTA
+536 
-547 LGASASS
+547 
-554 IVVGYAD
+554 AD

-668 PLDTIRSASLRESGL
+668 PLDNIRPASLRESGL

-789 RAAEKQLHACETA
+789 RAAEKRLHACETA

-838 EELMQQQRSMEAE
+838 EELMQQQRSMEME
-851 KQRSAEMLA
+851 KQHSAEVLA

-931 TDAGISSAAD
+931 TDAGLSSAAD

-1019 AGQLKAEEAQLLG
+1019 TGQLKAEEAQLLG

>member
-50 EQSLRSLRGAKM
+50 EQSSRSLRGAKM

-80 VSLILDNSAGIFRS
+80 VSLILDNSTGVFRS

-203 EPLEKQAKK
+203 EPLEKQAEK

-306 VLHANLENC
+306 VLRANLENC

-337 EQFSAQET
+337 EQFSAQQT
-345 RIAELEQSRAEA
+345 RIAELEQSSAEA

-366 RLAQHREAEGAA
+366 RLAQHREAESAA

-388 RAAAQ
+388 RTAAQ

-464 ALRQAKADAD
+464 ALRQAK
-474 ALGTALRQAESALT
+474 T
-488 DARNRAAMLR
+488 D
-498 DMQRDYDGFARSV
+498 
-511 RSVMQQA
+511 
-518 GRGRLSGVH
+518 
-527 GPVSALLST
+527 
-536 ENRFVTAIDTA
+536 
-547 LGASASS
+547 
-554 IVVGYAD
+554 AD

-668 PLDTIRSASLRESGL
+668 PLDTIRPASLRESGL

-789 RAAEKQLHACETA
+789 RAAEKRLHACETA

-851 KQRSAEMLA
+851 KQRSAEVLA

-887 ARLRT
+887 ARLRA

-921 LEQMRALRCE
+921 LEQMRTLRCE
-931 TDAGISSAAD
+931 TDAGLSSAAD

-950 ERMQDELAE
+950 ERIQDELAE

-970 ARTLREQLEQTGK
+970 TRTLREQLEQTGK

-1092 MGGQKDD
+1092 MGEQKDD

-1162 IRVSPPG
+1162 IRVSLPG

>member
-50 EQSLRSLRGAKM
+50 EQSSRSLRGAKM

-80 VSLILDNSAGIFRS
+80 VSLILDNSTGVFRS

-109 ESEYSLGKKHCRL
+109 ESEYYLGKKHCRL

-188 LTRIRDLYDELGRQL
+188 LTRIRDLYEELGRQL
-203 EPLEKQAKK
+203 EPLEKQAEK

-306 VLHANLENC
+306 VLRANLENC

-345 RIAELEQSRAEA
+345 RIAELEQSSAEA

-511 RSVMQQA
+511 RSVMQQ
-518 GRGRLSGVH
+518 
-527 GPVSALLST
+527 T
-536 ENRFVTAIDTA
+536 
-547 LGASASS
+547 
-554 IVVGYAD
+554 
-561 ALGTALRQA
+561 
-570 ESALTDA
+570 
-577 RNRAAMLRDM
+577 
-587 QRDYDGFARS
+587 
-597 VRSVM
+597 
-602 QQAGRGRLSGVH
+602 GRGRLSGVH

-668 PLDTIRSASLRESGL
+668 PLDTIRPSTLRESGL

-789 RAAEKQLHACETA
+789 RAAEKRLHACETA

-811 RQAEAQAALA
+811 RQAETQAALA

-851 KQRSAEMLA
+851 KQRSAEVLA

-887 ARLRT
+887 ARLRA

-931 TDAGISSAAD
+931 TDAGLSSAAD

-970 ARTLREQLEQTGK
+970 TRTLREQLEQTGK

-1019 AGQLKAEEAQLLG
+1019 TGQLKAEEAQLLG

>member
-50 EQSLRSLRGAKM
+50 EQSSRSLRGAKM

-80 VSLILDNSAGIFRS
+80 VSLILDNSTGVFRS
-94 PFAEIMVTRRYYRSG
+94 PFTEIMVTRRYYRSG

-203 EPLEKQAKK
+203 EPLEKQAEK

-282 ETEALRTSLREAES
+282 ETEALRLSLREAES

-306 VLHANLENC
+306 VLRANLENC
-315 RANLERVHRENEER
+315 RENLERVHRGNEER
-329 AKQAEKLA
+329 AKQAEKLT
-337 EQFSAQET
+337 EQFSAQQT
-345 RIAELEQSRAEA
+345 RIAELEQSSAEA
-357 RERLAAQED
+357 RERLAAQEG
-366 RLAQHREAEGAA
+366 RLAQHREAESAA
-378 AAALERAEQA
+378 AAALEQAEQA

-435 EEQSAFESRVSAG
+435 EEQSALESRVSAG
-448 QTALRQAQAQ
+448 QTALRQAQTK

-464 ALRQAKADAD
+464 ALRQAKA
-474 ALGTALRQAESALT
+474 E
-488 DARNRAAMLR
+488 
-498 DMQRDYDGFARSV
+498 
-511 RSVMQQA
+511 
-518 GRGRLSGVH
+518 
-527 GPVSALLST
+527 
-536 ENRFVTAIDTA
+536 
-547 LGASASS
+547 
-554 IVVGYAD
+554 AD

-668 PLDTIRSASLRESGL
+668 PLDTIRPASLRESGL

-715 VCENMDAALALARSR
+715 VCENMDAALAMARLR

-764 AGRLRAAEEQAER
+764 AGRLRAAEEQTER

-789 RAAEKQLHACETA
+789 RAAEKQLHDRETA
-802 CETQNAALR
+802 RETQNAALR

-851 KQRSAEMLA
+851 KQRSAEVLA

-866 AQAGTQL
+866 EQAGTQL

-931 TDAGISSAAD
+931 TDAGLSSAAD

-950 ERMQDELAE
+950 ERIQDELAE

-970 ARTLREQLEQTGK
+970 TRTLREQLEQTGK

>member
-50 EQSLRSLRGAKM
+50 EQSSRSLRGAKM

-80 VSLILDNSAGIFRS
+80 VSLILDNSTGVFRS

-109 ESEYSLGKKHCRL
+109 ESEYYLGKKHCRL

-188 LTRIRDLYDELGRQL
+188 LTRIRDLYEELGRQL
-203 EPLEKQAKK
+203 EPLEKQAEK

-306 VLHANLENC
+306 VLRANLENC

-345 RIAELEQSRAEA
+345 RIAELEQSSAEA

-511 RSVMQQA
+511 RSVMQQ
-518 GRGRLSGVH
+518 
-527 GPVSALLST
+527 T
-536 ENRFVTAIDTA
+536 
-547 LGASASS
+547 
-554 IVVGYAD
+554 
-561 ALGTALRQA
+561 
-570 ESALTDA
+570 
-577 RNRAAMLRDM
+577 
-587 QRDYDGFARS
+587 
-597 VRSVM
+597 
-602 QQAGRGRLSGVH
+602 GRGRLSGVH

-668 PLDTIRSASLRESGL
+668 PLDTIRPSTLRESGL

-750 TGGSASRGTGALAR
+750 TGGSASRGTSALAR

-789 RAAEKQLHACETA
+789 RAAEKRLHACETA

-811 RQAEAQAALA
+811 RQAETQAALA

-851 KQRSAEMLA
+851 KQRSAEVLA

-887 ARLRT
+887 ARLRA

-931 TDAGISSAAD
+931 TDAGLSSAAD

-970 ARTLREQLEQTGK
+970 TRTLREQLEQTGK

-1019 AGQLKAEEAQLLG
+1019 TGQLKAEEAQLLG
-1032 RMWESYELTPT
+1032 RLWESYELTPT

>member
-50 EQSLRSLRGAKM
+50 EQSSRSLRGAKM

-188 LTRIRDLYDELGRQL
+188 LMRIRDLYDELGRQL
-203 EPLEKQAKK
+203 EPLEKQAEK

-235 ERLKSEAEKRSRD
+235 ERLKGEAEKRSRD

-282 ETEALRTSLREAES
+282 ETEALRMSLREAES

-306 VLHANLENC
+306 VLRANLENC

-329 AKQAEKLA
+329 AKQAEKLT
-337 EQFSAQET
+337 EQFSAQQT
-345 RIAELEQSRAEA
+345 RIAELEQSSAEA
-357 RERLAAQED
+357 RERLAAQEG
-366 RLAQHREAEGAA
+366 RLAQHREAESAA

-411 GMDGQQDDL
+411 GMDGQQDNL

-464 ALRQAKADAD
+464 ALRQAKA
-474 ALGTALRQAESALT
+474 E
-488 DARNRAAMLR
+488 
-498 DMQRDYDGFARSV
+498 
-511 RSVMQQA
+511 
-518 GRGRLSGVH
+518 
-527 GPVSALLST
+527 
-536 ENRFVTAIDTA
+536 
-547 LGASASS
+547 
-554 IVVGYAD
+554 AD

-668 PLDTIRSASLRESGL
+668 PLDTIRPASLRESGL

-764 AGRLRAAEEQAER
+764 AGRLRAAEEQTER

-851 KQRSAEMLA
+851 KQRSAEVLA

-866 AQAGTQL
+866 EQAGTQL
-873 RDAETRVQTCRDAL
+873 RDAETRVQTCRNAL

-931 TDAGISSAAD
+931 TDAGLSSAAD

-950 ERMQDELAE
+950 ERIQDELAE

-970 ARTLREQLEQTGK
+970 TRTLREQLEQTGK

-1032 RMWESYELTPT
+1032 RMWESYELTPI

-1067 EIRALGSVNPD
+1067 KIRELGSVNPD

-1092 MGGQKDD
+1092 MGEQKDD

-1162 IRVSPPG
+1162 IRVSLPG

-1229 FTQFIVITHRRGTME
+1229 FTQFIGITHRRGTME

>member
-50 EQSLRSLRGAKM
+50 EQSSRSLRGAKM
-62 EDVIFG
+62 EDVIFS

-80 VSLILDNSAGIFRS
+80 VSLILDNSTGVFRS
-94 PFAEIMVTRRYYRSG
+94 PFTEIMVTRRYYRSG
-109 ESEYSLGKKHCRL
+109 ESEYYLGKKHCRL

-235 ERLKSEAEKRSRD
+235 ERLKSEVEKRSRD

-282 ETEALRTSLREAES
+282 ETEALRTSQREAES

-306 VLHANLENC
+306 VLRANLENC

-345 RIAELEQSRAEA
+345 RIAELEQSSAEA

-393 NEQHTLALER
+393 NDQHTLALER

-411 GMDGQQDDL
+411 GMDGPQDDL
-420 HRALENAGDRLKAVQ
+420 HRALENAGDRLKTVQ
-435 EEQSAFESRVSAG
+435 EEQSAVESRVSAG

-554 IVVGYAD
+554 IVVG
-561 ALGTALRQA
+561 
-570 ESALTDA
+570 
-577 RNRAAMLRDM
+577 
-587 QRDYDGFARS
+587 
-597 VRSVM
+597 
-602 QQAGRGRLSGVH
+602 
-614 GPVSALL
+614 
-621 STENRFVTAID
+621 
-632 TALGASA
+632 
-639 SSIVV
+639 
-644 GSAEDGR
+644 SAEDGR

-668 PLDTIRSASLRESGL
+668 PLDTIRPASLRESGL

-789 RAAEKQLHACETA
+789 RAAEKRLHACETA

-828 ALLGSAQARQ
+828 ALLGNAQARQ

-851 KQRSAEMLA
+851 KQRSAEVLA

-921 LEQMRALRCE
+921 LEQMRALRSE
-931 TDAGISSAAD
+931 TDAGLSSAAD

-970 ARTLREQLEQTGK
+970 ARTLREQLEQIGK

>member
-50 EQSLRSLRGAKM
+50 EQSSRSLRGAKM
-62 EDVIFG
+62 EDVIFS

-80 VSLILDNSAGIFRS
+80 VSLILDNSTGVFRS
-94 PFAEIMVTRRYYRSG
+94 PFTEIMVTRRYYRSG

-203 EPLEKQAKK
+203 EPLEKQAEK

-282 ETEALRTSLREAES
+282 ETEALRMSLREAES

-306 VLHANLENC
+306 VLRANLENC
-315 RANLERVHRENEER
+315 RENLERVHRENEER
-329 AKQAEKLA
+329 AKQAEKLT
-337 EQFSAQET
+337 EQFSAQQT
-345 RIAELEQSRAEA
+345 RIAELEQSSAEA
-357 RERLAAQED
+357 RERLAAQEG
-366 RLAQHREAEGAA
+366 RLAQHREAESAA
-378 AAALERAEQA
+378 AAALEQAEQA
-388 RAAAQ
+388 RSAAQ

-411 GMDGQQDDL
+411 GMDGQQDNL

-435 EEQSAFESRVSAG
+435 EEQSALESRVSAG
-448 QTALRQAQAQ
+448 QSALRQAQAQ

-464 ALRQAKADAD
+464 ALRQAKA
-474 ALGTALRQAESALT
+474 E
-488 DARNRAAMLR
+488 
-498 DMQRDYDGFARSV
+498 
-511 RSVMQQA
+511 
-518 GRGRLSGVH
+518 
-527 GPVSALLST
+527 
-536 ENRFVTAIDTA
+536 
-547 LGASASS
+547 
-554 IVVGYAD
+554 AD

-668 PLDTIRSASLRESGL
+668 PLDTIRPASLRESGL

-715 VCENMDAALALARSR
+715 VCENMDAALALARLR

-764 AGRLRAAEEQAER
+764 AGRLRAAEEQTER

-789 RAAEKQLHACETA
+789 RAAEKQLHDRETA

-851 KQRSAEMLA
+851 KQRSAEVLA

-931 TDAGISSAAD
+931 TDAGLSSAAD

-970 ARTLREQLEQTGK
+970 TRTLREQLEQTGK

-1067 EIRALGSVNPD
+1067 KIRELGSVNPD

-1092 MGGQKDD
+1092 MGEQKDD

>member
-50 EQSLRSLRGAKM
+50 EQSSRSLRGAKM

-80 VSLILDNSAGIFRS
+80 VSLILDNSTGVFRS
-94 PFAEIMVTRRYYRSG
+94 PFTEIMVTRRYYRSG
-109 ESEYSLGKKHCRL
+109 ESEYYLGKKHCRL

-188 LTRIRDLYDELGRQL
+188 LTRIRDLYEELGRQL
-203 EPLEKQAKK
+203 EPLEKQAEK

-306 VLHANLENC
+306 VLRANLANC

-345 RIAELEQSRAEA
+345 HIAELEQSSAEA

-464 ALRQAKADAD
+464 ALRQAKAD
-474 ALGTALRQAESALT
+474 
-488 DARNRAAMLR
+488 
-498 DMQRDYDGFARSV
+498 
-511 RSVMQQA
+511 
-518 GRGRLSGVH
+518 
-527 GPVSALLST
+527 
-536 ENRFVTAIDTA
+536 
-547 LGASASS
+547 
-554 IVVGYAD
+554 AD

-789 RAAEKQLHACETA
+789 RAAEKRLHACETA

-851 KQRSAEMLA
+851 KQRSAEVLA

-921 LEQMRALRCE
+921 FEQMRALRFE
-931 TDAGISSAAD
+931 TNAGLSSAAD

-970 ARTLREQLEQTGK
+970 AHTLREQLEQTGK

>member
-50 EQSLRSLRGAKM
+50 EQSSRSLRGAKM

-80 VSLILDNSAGIFRS
+80 VSLILDNSTGVFRS
-94 PFAEIMVTRRYYRSG
+94 PFTEIMVTRRYYRSG

-262 QERRYQQAEQLT
+262 QEKRYQQAEQLT

-306 VLHANLENC
+306 VLRANLENC
-315 RANLERVHRENEER
+315 RANLERVHRENEGR

-345 RIAELEQSRAEA
+345 RIAELEQSSAEA

-435 EEQSAFESRVSAG
+435 EEQSAFELRVSAG

-554 IVVGYAD
+554 IVVG
-561 ALGTALRQA
+561 
-570 ESALTDA
+570 
-577 RNRAAMLRDM
+577 
-587 QRDYDGFARS
+587 
-597 VRSVM
+597 
-602 QQAGRGRLSGVH
+602 
-614 GPVSALL
+614 
-621 STENRFVTAID
+621 
-632 TALGASA
+632 
-639 SSIVV
+639 
-644 GSAEDGR
+644 SAEDGR

-668 PLDTIRSASLRESGL
+668 PLDTIRPASLRESGL

-789 RAAEKQLHACETA
+789 RAAEKRLHACETA

-851 KQRSAEMLA
+851 KQRSAEVLA

-873 RDAETRVQTCRDAL
+873 HDAETRVQTCRDAL

-931 TDAGISSAAD
+931 TDAGLSSAAD

-970 ARTLREQLEQTGK
+970 TRTLREQLEQTGK

-1019 AGQLKAEEAQLLG
+1019 TGQLKAEEAQLLG

>member
-50 EQSLRSLRGAKM
+50 EQSSRSLRGAKM
-62 EDVIFG
+62 EDVIFS

-80 VSLILDNSAGIFRS
+80 VSLILDNSTGVFRS
-94 PFAEIMVTRRYYRSG
+94 PFTEIMVTRRYYRSG
-109 ESEYSLGKKHCRL
+109 ESEYYLGKKHCRL

-306 VLHANLENC
+306 VLRANLDNC

-345 RIAELEQSRAEA
+345 RIAELEQSSAEA

-366 RLAQHREAEGAA
+366 RLAQHREAEDAA

-554 IVVGYAD
+554 IVVG
-561 ALGTALRQA
+561 
-570 ESALTDA
+570 
-577 RNRAAMLRDM
+577 
-587 QRDYDGFARS
+587 
-597 VRSVM
+597 
-602 QQAGRGRLSGVH
+602 
-614 GPVSALL
+614 
-621 STENRFVTAID
+621 
-632 TALGASA
+632 
-639 SSIVV
+639 
-644 GSAEDGR
+644 SAEDGR

-668 PLDTIRSASLRESGL
+668 PLDTIRPSTLRESGL
-683 DRERGCCGT
+683 DREHGCCGT

-851 KQRSAEMLA
+851 KQRSAEVLA

-908 TRTEAELSGEKRA
+908 TRTEAELSGENRA

-931 TDAGISSAAD
+931 TDAGLSSAAD

-950 ERMQDELAE
+950 EHMQDELAE

-970 ARTLREQLEQTGK
+970 TRTLREQLEQTGK

>member
-50 EQSLRSLRGAKM
+50 EQSSRSLRGAKM

-80 VSLILDNSAGIFRS
+80 VSLILDNSTGVFRS

-109 ESEYSLGKKHCRL
+109 ESEYYLGKKHCRL

-159 GVFEEAAG
+159 GIFEEAAG
-167 ITKFRARKEEAER
+167 ITKFRSRKEEAER

-188 LTRIRDLYDELGRQL
+188 LTRIRDLYDELARQL
-203 EPLEKQAKK
+203 EPLEKQAERA
-212 TEKFLVLRDE
+212 EKYLVLRDE
-222 LRVLEVSLWLEQL
+222 LRVLEVSLWLKQL
-235 ERLKSEAEKRSRD
+235 ERLKNEIEKLSRD
-248 AEVCRRQLENAKSE
+248 VETCRRQLENAKSG
-262 QERRYQQAEQLT
+262 QEKRYQQAEQLT
-274 ADLHGIDR
+274 ADLHAIDR
-282 ETEALRTSLREAES
+282 ETETLRASLREAES
-296 REAGQASRIA
+296 REAEQASRIA
-306 VLHANLENC
+306 VLRANIENCHANI
-315 RANLERVHRENEER
+315 ERVQQESGERE
-329 AKQAEKLA
+329 KQAEKLA
-337 EQFSAQET
+337 EQLSAHET
-345 RIAELEQSRAEA
+345 RIAALESDRAETQ
-357 RERLAAQED
+357 ERLSAQESKM
-366 RLAQHREAEGAA
+366 AQRREAEASA
-378 AAALERAEQA
+378 AAALEQAEQD

-393 NEQHTLALER
+393 SAQHALALER

-420 HRALENAGDRLKAVQ
+420 RRELETAENRLKTVQ
-435 EEQSAFESRVSAG
+435 DEQSAFENRVTEG
-448 QTALRQAQAQ
+448 ETALRQAKMQAD
-458 AGEADA
+458 AADA
-464 ALRQAKADAD
+464 ALRLAKTQTDTLSA
-474 ALGTALRQAESALT
+474 ALRQAESALT

-511 RSVMQQA
+511 KAVMQQA
-518 GRGRLSGVH
+518 GHGRLSGVH

-547 LGASASS
+547 LGASASW
-554 IVVGYAD
+554 IVVE
-561 ALGTALRQA
+561 TA
-570 ESALTDA
+570 
-577 RNRAAMLRDM
+577 
-587 QRDYDGFARS
+587 
-597 VRSVM
+597 
-602 QQAGRGRLSGVH
+602 
-614 GPVSALL
+614 
-621 STENRFVTAID
+621 EN
-632 TALGASA
+632 GK
-639 SSIVV
+639 
-644 GSAEDGR
+644 

-668 PLDTIRSASLRESGL
+668 PLDTIRPASLRETGL
-683 DRERGCCGT
+683 DRERGCYGT
-692 ADTLVQFDETYG
+692 ADALVQFDESYS

-715 VCENMDAALALARSR
+715 VCENMDAALSLARSR

-740 GQIIQPGGAM
+740 GQIIQSGGAM

-764 AGRLRAAEEQAER
+764 AGRLKAAEEQAER
-777 CEAARKTAEQRF
+777 CEAARKTAEQRLHD
-789 RAAEKQLHACETA
+789 AEKRLHDCETA

-811 RQAEAQAALA
+811 QQSETQAGLA

-828 ALLGSAQARQ
+828 ALLGSVQARYD
-838 EELMQQQRSMEAE
+838 ELMQQQRSMETE
-851 KQRSAEMLA
+851 KQRSAEVLA

-866 AQAGTQL
+866 AQAEEQL
-873 RDAETRVQTCRDAL
+873 RGAEARVQTCRDAL

-892 EAAEQ
+892 EQAEQ
-897 EAQLAG
+897 EAQLTE

-908 TRTEAELSGEKRA
+908 TRTEAELSSEKRA
-921 LEQMRALRCE
+921 LEQMQSLRRE
-931 TDAGISSAAD
+931 TDAGLSSAED
-941 SIKRYECEC
+941 SIRRFEQES
-950 ERMQDELAE
+950 ERMQGELAE
-959 EKAAHERSETL
+959 EKAA
-970 ARTLREQLEQTGK
+970 REQSDALTRELRQRLEQTGK

-994 VRRDAQDAGEQILG
+994 ARRDAQDAGEQILG

-1019 AGQLKAEEAQLLG
+1019 AGQLKAEEAQILD

-1043 PAAALAQPL
+1043 PAAELAQPL

-1067 EIRALGSVNPD
+1067 RIRSLGSVNPD

-1083 RRVRERYAF
+1083 RKVRERYAF
-1092 MGGQKDD
+1092 MGEQKDD
-1099 LERAQRELYRVID
+1099 LEQAQRELYKVID

-1153 SDILSCGID
+1153 NDILSCGID

-1184 FVAITLYFAILK
+1184 FVAIALYFAILK
-1196 LRPAPFCVLDEIEAA
+1196 LRPTPFCVLDEIEAA

>member
-50 EQSLRSLRGAKM
+50 EQSSRSLRGAKM

-80 VSLILDNSAGIFRS
+80 VSLILDNSTGVFRS
-94 PFAEIMVTRRYYRSG
+94 PFTEIMVTRRYYRSG
-109 ESEYSLGKKHCRL
+109 ESEYYLGKKHCRL

-188 LTRIRDLYDELGRQL
+188 LTRIRDLYEELGRQL
-203 EPLEKQAKK
+203 EPLEKQAEK

-306 VLHANLENC
+306 VLRANLANC

-345 RIAELEQSRAEA
+345 RIAELEQSSAEA

-393 NEQHTLALER
+393 NEQHPLALER

-464 ALRQAKADAD
+464 ALRQAKAD
-474 ALGTALRQAESALT
+474 
-488 DARNRAAMLR
+488 
-498 DMQRDYDGFARSV
+498 
-511 RSVMQQA
+511 
-518 GRGRLSGVH
+518 
-527 GPVSALLST
+527 
-536 ENRFVTAIDTA
+536 
-547 LGASASS
+547 
-554 IVVGYAD
+554 AD

-789 RAAEKQLHACETA
+789 RAAEKRLHACETA

-851 KQRSAEMLA
+851 KQRSAEVLA

-931 TDAGISSAAD
+931 TDAGLSSAAD

-970 ARTLREQLEQTGK
+970 AHTLREQLEQTGK